1 MRSRKILWA
10 AAALCAAALAARQF
24 NSGPATAVAAAN
36 TATVGVPVKVVSAT
50 RGDVDITL
58 KVVAHAE
65 AWSSVMVCAR
75 VSGQIDSL
83 AFTPGAKIRKGDVLA
98 QIDARPFRAQLDQTR
113 GSVASARAQ
122 LGKAETDLQRYSAV
136 LAKGFV
142 SKADYDSYKA
152 NVDLAR
158 AAVQTQQAAL
168 ELAQLQLDYTRIVAP
183 FDGVVGAPLIFPGAQ
198 VAASATDIVSLNEI
212 KPIHIVFHIP
222 EGSLD
227 ALLELRM
234 HGPVEITAR
243 LPDNHASLQGV
254 LDFIDNSVDRTTGT
268 IALKGRF
275 DNDDAALVPGQFV
288 EASVPTQHLK
298 DAISVPA
305 ETLQTS
311 DKGAFVFVV
320 DADGK
325 ARQRF
330 VEPGPSADG
339 RTVITKGLAASERV
353 VTDGQLS
360 LTEGSVV
367 RIAGSG

>member
-1 MRSRKILWA
+1 MCSRKILWA
-10 AAALCAAALAARQF
+10 AVALCAAVFAAHQF
-24 NSGPATAVAAAN
+24 SGGSTTAAAAAN
-36 TATVGVPVKVVSAT
+36 ARIPGVPVRVASAT
-50 RGDVDITL
+50 RGDIDIAL
-58 KVVAHAE
+58 KVVAHTE
-65 AWSSVMVCAR
+65 AWSSVMVRAR

-83 AFTPGAKIRKGDVLA
+83 AFIPGARIRKGDVLA

-113 GSVASARAQ
+113 GNLASARAQ

-136 LAKGFV
+136 LARGFV

-158 AAVQTQQAAL
+158 ASVQTQQAAF
-168 ELAQLQLDYTRIVAP
+168 ELGQLQLDYTRVVAP
-183 FDGVVGAPLIFPGAQ
+183 FDGVVGAPLVFPGAQ
-198 VAASATDIVSLNEI
+198 VAASATDVVSLNEI

-222 EGSLD
+222 ESSLG

-234 HGPVEITAR
+234 RGPVQITAR
-243 LPDNHASLQGV
+243 LPDSHASLLGT
-254 LDFIDNSVDRTTGT
+254 LDFIDNSVDRSTGT

-288 EASVPTQHLK
+288 EARIPTQHLK
-298 DAISVPA
+298 DAISVPVEA
-305 ETLQTS
+305 LQTS
-311 DKGAFVFVV
+311 DKGAFVFVI
-320 DADGK
+320 DAEGK

-330 VEPGPSADG
+330 VESGPSADG
-339 RTVITKGLAASERV
+339 RIVIIKGLVADEHV

-360 LTEGSVV
+360 LTEGVVV